1 MGRDQK
7 GAAMPHA
14 MHLRDQNAPNFSA
27 FVFDLDGT
35 LLDTLP
41 DLVVITNTALR
52 DCGYPERTTNEI
64 KSFVGNGVKA
74 LMYQAIPPE
83 ADEEAAE
90 RAMTR
95 WRSIHPRLEGRLT
108 RPYPGIEEAIG
119 RLRAR
124 GAKTAALSNK
134 FDEGVQQ
141 VIGEFMPDLFD
152 VKHGECARFPRKP
165 DPTGLLL
172 TLEELGVAPQDAAY
186 IGDSPCDIEVARRAG
201 MFSIGVAWGYHETA
215 ELADAGADALI
226 ERAEDLLRFCP

>member
-1 MGRDQK
+1 MLNTMRTSN
-7 GAAMPHA
+7 
-14 MHLRDQNAPNFSA
+14 QNAPSFSA

-52 DCGYPERTTNEI
+52 ACGYPERTADEI

-83 ADEEAAE
+83 ADEKEAE
-90 RAMTR
+90 RAMAH
-95 WRSIHPRLEGRLT
+95 WRSIHPELEGRLT
-108 RPYPGIEEAIG
+108 RPYPGIEDAIA

-124 GAKTAALSNK
+124 GVKTAVLSNK

-141 VIGEFMPDLFD
+141 VIGEFMPSLFD
-152 VKHGECARFPRKP
+152 AKHGECARFPRKP

-172 TLEELGVAPQDAAY
+172 TLEELGVAPQTAAY
-186 IGDSPCDIEVARRAG
+186 IGDSPSDIEVARRAG
-201 MFSIGVAWGYHETA
+201 TFSIGVAWGYHEA
-215 ELADAGADALI
+215 VELLDANPDALI
-226 ERAEDLLRFCP
+226 EHADELLRFCR